1 MYTTTDRSER
11 WFILEVFFL
20 KICVQYDAANEYE
33 EPIWKQTFENKKWCL
48 ANFLFIIFVRFS
60 VTVP

>member
-33 EPIWKQTFENKKWCL
+33 EPFESKLLKIKNDVWQIFCL
-48 ANFLFIIFVRFS
+48 
-60 VTVP
+60 